1 MGGHIFGH
9 IQGHVT
15 SVFKPYPLPTG
26 RVPSTGGGSGPGGNG
41 GILLETG
48 GFYIL
53 LESGDYILLE

>member
-1 MGGHIFGH
+1 MSGHLFGH
-9 IQGHVT
+9 AQGHVT
-15 SVFKPYPLPTG
+15 GVFRPYPMPTG
-26 RVPSTGGGSGPGGNG
+26 TAPTGGPGGNG

>member
-1 MGGHIFGH
+1 MGGHVFGH

-26 RVPSTGGGSGPGGNG
+26 RAPSTGGSGPGGNG

>member
-1 MGGHIFGH
+1 MVGHVLEH

-26 RVPSTGGGSGPGGNG
+26 TGDSGPGGNG